1 MDRLTSMRVFDRVV
15 QEGGFAAAARALDMS
30 PPVVTRLVADL
41 EEHLGARLLQR
52 TTRRLSLTEAGQHYL
67 GRVRNILQDIEEA
80 DSVARAHTQELSG
93 LLRVHA
99 PPVLAS
105 YVVAPLLAGFRQRF
119 PKIQVDIDVETMS
132 EPPVEDFD
140 VTLLGTDDRFD
151 ADIVARKI
159 IESEAILVAAP
170 DYVQR
175 KGMPQSP
182 QDLLQ
187 HDCLR
192 LRVPGGRTRIWQMWC
207 PEQADV
213 PTDVD
218 IAPVLLAN
226 HTDTLLRATLDG
238 AGITSVAVDV
248 VAPYLSRGELVR
260 VLAPWITGKLAL
272 YAALPSR
279 KFIPQRT
286 RAFVDYLVEMTRE
299 QTQRALAACESCES
313 PALAARRLIV

>member
-1 MDRLTSMRVFDRVV
+1 MNPDYDLLILDRVV

-67 GRVRNILQDIEEA
+67 SRVRNILQDIEEA
-80 DSVARAHTQELSG
+80 DSVARAHTQELAG

-105 YVVAPLLAGFRQRF
+105 YVVAPLLAGFRQRY
-119 PKIQVDIDVETMS
+119 PKILVDIDVETMA

-151 ADIVARKI
+151 ADIVARKV

-175 KGMPQSP
+175 RGQPQSP
-182 QDLLQ
+182 QDLLE

-192 LRVPGGRTRIWQMWC
+192 LRVPGGRTRVLQMWC

-213 PTDVD
+213 PTEVD
-218 IAPVLLAN
+218 IQPVLLAN

-260 VLAPWITGKLAL
+260 VLAPWITGRLAM

-286 RAFVDYLVEMTRE
+286 RVFLDYLIEQTRE
-299 QTQRALAACESCES
+299 QQTRAKQVCAAAHAAA
-313 PALAARRLIV
+313 ALRR